1 MRKLTKHFVL
11 FLLAVIT
18 LLGSV
23 FGFAQGV
30 YASEPDFVPVGGWGR
45 RPIPR
50 AFNVTDQI
58 SNIGDFYG
66 SNNSHF
72 RAPSDIFVDIND
84 YIYVVDTGNNRIVKL
99 NPDLVTVAVFY
110 GPDRPF
116 SAPQGVFVDNTGS
129 IFVADTGNSRI
140 VHLSSEGELI
150 DQFVNPESDAI
161 GHAPFS
167 PTSLVVN
174 STGQIFVVRG
184 EAIMMLDANNE
195 FRGLFGQS
203 RIGFNLGEAILRVVA
218 TEQQLRFLSRR
229 LAPTFIDIHLGY
241 DGMIYAT
248 SLNRYEGEVKRL
260 NSVGNNTFRTY
271 RDRGDAAGNP
281 ITRFIEV
288 TVMRA
293 TAVRRSFRFGEYFDD
308 YGMYLEPVFVGIT
321 TDRNGI
327 VTIVEE
333 TTGRIFQ
340 YDQEGIALAA
350 FGGRGDQKGR
360 FNRPSG
366 IAVDSR
372 GRIFVTDRAA
382 SNFQVFEPTEFINTV
397 HGATTAFNNGEYMEA
412 YALWHRVLEMSENY
426 ELAHLGIA
434 RVYYRQERW
443 GEAMARA
450 YMANDP
456 IWYSR
461 AFEEYRYEVLRGN
474 FALIV
479 FVLLALLVGLRFF
492 FKYFG
497 RAVKNSYDNFIH
509 GRTPEMKTRQGLF
522 FSTNI
527 MLHPVDT
534 LEAVS
539 VNKTRINMYV
549 PILLFLLAYIV
560 RLMYLQVVHFPLAP
574 ITAASVNV
582 GFEAVRLWIIPV
594 VWVIASFAVTS
605 IANGES
611 KVKEIFFAA
620 SLALV
625 PFILINFPMMFISN
639 ILSDAQRDWYGIFS
653 SLSMAWMG
661 FILFMGL
668 KVLNDYSWK
677 QAIKLALVTIFVML
691 VVMLVGGM
699 VYVLTA
705 RLIQFILGIVLEF
718 RMLMF

>member
-1 MRKLTKHFVL
+1 MRKFVKHTVL
-11 FLLAVIT
+11 LLLAVIT
-18 LLGSV
+18 LLGS
-23 FGFAQGV
+23 AIP
-30 YASEPDFVPVGGWGR
+30 ASAAEPDFVPAGGWGR
-45 RPIPR
+45 VPIPR

-58 SNIGDFYG
+58 SNIGYFYG
-66 SNNSHF
+66 SSNSHF
-72 RAPSDIFVDIND
+72 RNPSDIFVDHND
-84 YIYVVDTGNNRIVKL
+84 YIYVVDTGNHRIVKL
-99 NPDLVTVAVFY
+99 NPALETVNIFY
-110 GPDRPF
+110 GPDRAF
-116 SAPQGVFVDNTGS
+116 SAPQGIFVDSAGS
-129 IFVADTGNSRI
+129 MFVADTGNSRV
-140 VHLSSEGELI
+140 VHLSRDGEFVE
-150 DQFVNPESDAI
+150 QFVNPTSEAV

-174 STGQIFVVRG
+174 HTGQIFVVRG
-184 EAIMMLDANNE
+184 EAIMMMDANNE

-203 RIGFNLGEAILRVVA
+203 RIGFNLTEAILRIVA

-260 NSVGNNTFRTY
+260 NSIGNNTYRTY
-271 RDRGDAAGNP
+271 RNRGDGAGNP
-281 ITRFIEV
+281 ISRFIEV

-308 YGMYLEPVFVGIT
+308 YGMPMEPVFAGIT

-327 VTIVEE
+327 VTVVEE

-340 YDQEGIALAA
+340 YDQEGMPLAA

-360 FNRPSG
+360 FNRPSA

-372 GRIFVTDRAA
+372 GRIFVADRAA
-382 SNFQVFEPTEFINTV
+382 SNFQVFEPTVFMSTV

-443 GEAMARA
+443 SEAMARA
-450 YMANDP
+450 YLANDP

-461 AFEEYRYEVLRGN
+461 AFEEYRYEVLRAN

-479 FVLLALLVGLRFF
+479 FVIIGLIVGLWFF
-492 FKYFG
+492 SKFYG

-509 GRTPEMKTRQGLF
+509 GITPEMKTHHGLL
-522 FSTNI
+522 FSSNV
-527 MLHPVDT
+527 MRRPVDT
-534 LEAVS
+534 LEAIS
-539 VNKTRINMYV
+539 INKDRINMYV
-549 PILLFLLAYIV
+549 PVILFLLAFVV
-560 RLMYLQVVHFPLAP
+560 RLMYLQIVHFPLAP
-574 ITAASVNV
+574 ISAASVNI
-582 GFEAVRLWIIPV
+582 GFEAVRLWLIPLT
-594 VWVIASFAVTS
+594 WIIASFAVTS

-611 KVKEIFFAA
+611 KVKEIFFATA
-620 SLALV
+620 LALV
-625 PFILINFPMMFISN
+625 PFIVINFPMMFISN

-653 SLSMAWMG
+653 SLSTAWMG
-661 FILFMGL
+661 FIMFMGL

-677 QAIKLALVTIFVML
+677 QAIKLALVTVFVML
-691 VVMLVGGM
+691 VVLLVGGM

-705 RLIQFILGIVLEF
+705 RLVQFILGIVLEF